1 MPFQLETR
9 RLLLREMTPDDL
21 EIIAAMLGDA
31 EVMRF
36 YPKVLSRAEAAQWIN
51 RQIDRYRH
59 DGHGLWLVIERA
71 TGEPV
76 GQVGLVRQI
85 VDGVAE
91 REIGYMI
98 HRPYWRR
105 GYASEAAA
113 AVRDHAFNERGEP
126 RVISLIQPVNIPSQ
140 GVARAL
146 RMTIEKSTVF
156 ADIEHLVFALR
167 HG

>member
-31 EVMRF
+31 EVMRL

-51 RQIDRYRH
+51 RQDRSLPARRTRP
-59 DGHGLWLVIERA
+59 LARVERA

-76 GQVGLVRQI
+76 GQVGLVRQV
-85 VDGVAE
+85 VDGVAG
-91 REIGYMI
+91 RDRV
-98 HRPYWRR
+98 HDPPAVWRR

-126 RVISLIQPVNIPSQ
+126 RVISLIQPVNVPSQ
-140 GVARAL
+140 GVARTL
-146 RMTIEKSTVF
+146 GMTIEKSTMF
-156 ADIEHLVFALR
+156 AGIEHLVFALR
-167 HG
+167 RG